1 MPACPQPAVEDAGDP
16 EAPDLERLAGR
27 YERASRRLDV
37 SVRDRGLNVVLTPT
51 GELATLIDA
60 QPMELSLYPADASG
74 LNFVCRTHDD
84 QPWNPLSFGWLAD
97 GIPYVFLGGRITPRV
112 E

>member
-1 MPACPQPAVEDAGDP
+1 MPACP
-16 EAPDLERLAGR
+16 
-27 YERASRRLDV
+27 S
-37 SVRDRGLNVVLTPT
+37 
-51 GELATLIDA
+51 
-60 QPMELSLYPADASG
+60 
-74 LNFVCRTHDD
+74 RTHDD